1 MRNFLFLVIFVF
13 AFGCDDD
20 ESSSSSKR
28 LDARLVDVEAPLEDS
43 GASDASLL
51 EDASL
56 VEDSDL
62 PAEDAELPELDAG
75 EVDAEVLPVADMS
88 LEPDMS
94 ELSDAQLDASVD
106 ILVDM

>member
-20 ESSSSSKR
+20 ESSSSSGR
-28 LDARLVDVEAPLEDS
+28 ADARLIDVEAPLEDS
-43 GASDASLL
+43 DASDASLL

-56 VEDSDL
+56 
-62 PAEDAELPELDAG
+62 AEDAELPELDA
-75 EVDAEVLPVADMS
+75 AERPEAMPGLA
-88 LEPDMS
+88 
-94 ELSDAQLDASVD
+94 DAQLDMSAD